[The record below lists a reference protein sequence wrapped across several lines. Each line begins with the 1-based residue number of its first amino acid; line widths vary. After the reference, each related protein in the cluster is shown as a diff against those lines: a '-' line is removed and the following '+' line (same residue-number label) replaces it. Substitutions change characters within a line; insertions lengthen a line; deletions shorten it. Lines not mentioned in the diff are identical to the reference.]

1 MEGDINKVFK
11 KVLLS
16 FLKENMRSCP
26 SLLRRV
32 EQSKNY
38 NDLKHSFEDYGEE
51 IAEQL
56 GVELEPYCHAC
67 SRKESIIEDL
77 EYELLV
83 HAFTPKTLDD
93 EYKLEAFVRNKDKF
107 SVPDF
112 ESLLD

>member
-1 MEGDINKVFK
+1 MEGEINKVFK

-16 FLKENMRSCP
+16 FLKDNMNSCESILRS
-26 SLLRRV
+26 V
-32 EQSKNY
+32 EQARNY
-38 NDLKHSFEDYGEE
+38 DDLKDSFETYGEE
-51 IAEQL
+51 IAEHL
-56 GVELEPYCHAC
+56 GVELEPDCHAC
-67 SRKESIIEDL
+67 NRKDSVIEEL

-93 EYKLEAFVRNKDKF
+93 TYKLEAFVRNKDNF